1 MEYQPYLL
9 EQLFDLIG
17 VLADEP
23 GQGGEMRVDIA
34 GQRFEDYVCL
44 ASTTGSRGWSY
55 SW

>member
-23 GQGGEMRVDIA
+23 GQGDEMRDGIT
-34 GQRFEDYVCL
+34 GQRFEDYVGL
-44 ASTTGSRGWSY
+44 KSTTRSRGWSC